1 MLSKDFD
8 FEKSLKELEEIANS
22 LEKEQTSLDDAVT
35 LFEKGIKLPKECS
48 AYLESARQ
56 KIISLTDAEK
66 ESADND

>member
-35 LFEKGIKLPKECS
+35 LFENGIKLSKECS
-48 AYLESARQ
+48 DYLESARQ